1 MRNKMCYG
9 ENFSQPPML
18 LLENPKLE
26 EKIDLTAEYKDYEIG
41 GFHVKLRGYTTN
53 TKTTTEGDT
62 DVQTLPNA
70 PVGPTIKIKTSET
83 PIQQDPTTGGKYFPL
98 NINFQNGLP
107 SCPGTD
113 CLSIPYDKFK
123 NPYFNSTN
131 LHTHGLHVSPEPTQD
146 DVLVEIKPDNNLCDP
161 VSTGYYKPEIDYD
174 GNNDGVIDE
183 KDYCTNIRIKVPKDH
198 VSGTFWYHPHLH
210 EATALQTSS
219 AMAGALII
227 ENDIPGQ
234 KSLASV
240 LAGVKDRIFVFQQI
254 PFIAANEFTWE
265 LTGYVEN
272 FDEIFSPGKW
282 DGTKK
287 ACDYLNNDDNCP
299 ELIPANPDTIIS
311 YSQRDGQGAIWNGY
325 GGHTTINGQLA
336 PQITINKNE
345 VQRWRFID
353 AGVRERIEVAVCK
366 DENQS
371 NFTGK
376 CGSGEIINGIFHEV
390 AEDGI
395 TFKNMRDREK
405 IFLGSGYRSD
415 VLVKFDTPGNYL
427 LVDTRIDTV
436 PETATK
442 PDEQDIPADVKAG
455 RKILA
460 FINVDGECASTCVSD
475 LPDDESTEYQNISR
489 VPDITNCPDS
499 DTPWQNGNCETDKK
513 IELNITGDFLIKV
526 TQLKKSDTCEYPPC
540 VLGTYP
546 PSTDGEEFSMD
557 NFITVNKGTKEKWI
571 LQSNLGNHSFHIH
584 VNPFLVTD
592 GLDYVGLNDQ
602 PTWKDTIYLKAPDT
616 DTEGN
621 ITATYPVTFL
631 TKFEDFTGESV
642 FHCHILD
649 HEDEGMMRG
658 FEIK

>member
-1 MRNKMCYG
+1 
-9 ENFSQPPML
+9 ML

-53 TKTTTEGDT
+53 TTTTEGDT

-83 PIQQDPTTGGKYFPL
+83 PIQRDPTTGGKYFPL

-299 ELIPANPDTIIS
+299 KLIPANPDTIIS
-311 YSQRDGQGAIWNGY
+311 YSQRDGEGAIWNGY

-336 PQITINKNE
+336 PLITIKQNE

-353 AGVRERIEVAVCK
+353 AGVRERIEVAVYK
-366 DENQS
+366 DDGWN
-371 NFTGK
+371 NNIFTGK
-376 CGSGEIINGIFHEV
+376 TETYPEPMNNIFHEV

-395 TFKNMRDREK
+395 TFESIRERKN

-415 VLVKFDTPGNYL
+415 VLVKFDEPGKYL
-427 LVDTRIDTV
+427 LVDTRIDTIQAEGV
-436 PETATK
+436 KDGDQE
-442 PDEQDIPADVKAG
+442 IPAEVKAG

-460 FINVDGECASTCVSD
+460 FINVEGECSAPSCVSD
-475 LPDDESTEYQNISR
+475 LPDYDLKSQGISTLATT
-489 VPDITNCPDS
+489 PD
-499 DTPWQNGNCETDKK
+499 TDGYIFEGIDDGEIHAK
-513 IELNITGDFLIKV
+513 IELNRDNIDGVDGNEPIIKV
-526 TQLKKSDTCEYPPC
+526 TQFGMNCEYPTGC
-540 VLGTYP
+540 VIGNNTDIRSP
-546 PSTDGEEFSMD
+546 GESFSTD
-557 NFITVNKGTKEKWI
+557 NFMTVQKGTKEKWI
-571 LQSNLGNHSFHIH
+571 LQSNRGNHSFHIH
-584 VNPFLVTD
+584 VNPFLVTE
-592 GLDYVGLNDQ
+592 GLDYVGLNGE
-602 PTWKDTIYLKAPDT
+602 PTWKDTIYLKSPD
-616 DTEGN
+616 DNGPGEGG
-621 ITATYPVTFL
+621 TYPVTFL
-631 TKFEDFTGESV
+631 TEFEDFTGDSV